1 MRIEEMIELL
11 EMATDDS
18 ADETVYMELARL
30 LETDPGQVKEL
41 ILLLAQSEQV
51 SKFLTV

>member
-18 ADETVYMELARL
+18 ADEQVHRELARV
-30 LETDPGQVKEL
+30 LETDPVQVKEL
-41 ILLLAQSEQV
+41 ILLLAQSDQV
-51 SKFLTV
+51 TRFMTA